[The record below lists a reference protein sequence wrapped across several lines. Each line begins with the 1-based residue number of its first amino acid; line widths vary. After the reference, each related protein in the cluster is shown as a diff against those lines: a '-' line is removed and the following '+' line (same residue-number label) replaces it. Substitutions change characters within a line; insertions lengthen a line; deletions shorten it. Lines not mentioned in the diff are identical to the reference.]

1 MTKKNLAEESL
12 LNELSILTAEID
24 RLMKLSKDAPTT
36 EEALSSLDNMSD
48 TPNTQIT
55 TVFPLHYFD
64 HEGEEIID
72 AHGEL
77 VVLWTHGVEDENPVL
92 IEVSL
97 VNSTRS
103 DIVEILVTKD
113 DPETASVWEYA
124 NSRIM
129 HVIES
134 GDYRSHAEQDLG

>member
-12 LNELSILTAEID
+12 LNELSILTAELD
-24 RLMKLSKDAPTT
+24 RLMKLSKDADTS
-36 EEALSSLDNMSD
+36 EEAHNSLNNMSD
-48 TPNTQIT
+48 IPNTQIT
-55 TVFPLHYFD
+55 TVFPLYYFD

-77 VVLWTHGVEDENPVL
+77 VVLWTHGVEDDNPIL

-97 VNSTRS
+97 VKSTRS
-103 DIVEILVTKD
+103 NVVEILVTKD
-113 DPETASVWEYA
+113 NPETASVWEYA
-124 NSRIM
+124 NSRVM

-134 GDYRSHAEQDLG
+134 GEYRPHTE